1 LNVLYPLV
9 LFLYAVLELPKYL
22 WRRVI
27 HGRYRGLFR
36 QRLGFLPREVADS
49 GAHSP
54 IWIHAVSVGEAQVA
68 RSLVAQLNER
78 HPNRRIVISTI
89 TDTGQEIARNIPG
102 VNATFYLPLDF
113 SWCVQRAIRLV
124 NPSLVVLI
132 ENEIW
137 PTLTRELRKQ
147 GIPIV
152 MVNGRVSDGSFPKYR
167 MVARW
172 LKPIFDRVGAFLV
185 QTSRDAERFAEIG
198 APKERIEV
206 LGSLKFDANQVGERP
221 DLREKWRGILGISDD
236 TILIVAGSTYPGEE
250 EILTRVLAEVSRKK
264 VVRMILAP
272 RRPERFD
279 EVAALMDDAGMTYV
293 RRSEIERSS
302 GKEPVILLDKMGELS
317 SVYAAADIAFVGKSL
332 RGFGGQNPLE
342 PACLGIPVVFG
353 PHTENFREMAEI
365 LLACGN
371 SIQVNNEAELPTVL
385 KRWIDDPEFRQ
396 TCGQSAIAVLG
407 QHTGAAGRTV
417 IRLEELGFL

>member
-1 LNVLYPLV
+1 M
-9 LFLYAVLELPKYL
+9 
-22 WRRVI
+22 I

-36 QRLGFLPREVADS
+36 QRLGFLPREVAECGVDL
-49 GAHSP
+49 P

-68 RSLVAQLNER
+68 RSLVAQLTER

-89 TDTGQEIARNIPG
+89 TDTGQEIARNIPN
-102 VNATFYLPLDF
+102 VSAIFYLPLDF
-113 SWCVQRAIRLV
+113 GWCVRKAIGLIH
-124 NPSLVVLI
+124 PSLVVLI

-137 PTLTRELRKQ
+137 PTLTGELSKQ

-152 MVNGRVSDGSFPKYR
+152 MVNGRVSDESYPKYR
-167 MVARW
+167 RIARF
-172 LKPIFDRVGAFLV
+172 LRPIFDRVGAFLV
-185 QTSRDAERFAEIG
+185 QTPRDAERFAEIG

-206 LGSLKFDANQVGERP
+206 LGSLKFDVTQVGERP
-221 DLREKWRGILGISDD
+221 DLRKKWRAELKISED

-250 EILTRVLAEVSRKK
+250 EILIPVLAEISPKRT
-264 VVRMILAP
+264 VRMVLAP

-279 EVAALMDDAGMTYV
+279 EVASWMDREGVSYV

-317 SVYAAADIAFVGKSL
+317 SVYAAADLAFVGKSL

-353 PHTENFREMAEI
+353 PHMENFRAMAEI

-371 SIQVNNEAELPTVL
+371 AVQVKSESELPAVL
-385 KRWIDDPEFRQ
+385 RRWIDDPELRR
-396 TCGQSAIAVLG
+396 TCGQSAITVLG
-407 QHTGAAGRTV
+407 QHTGAARRTV
-417 IRLEELGFL
+417 IRLEELGYL